1 MVELQHRGMAIGS
14 TRSGVWL
21 AASRRKPRPTIFPN
35 QTVNLKGADE
45 ADGATPLAARGT
57 RALPKS
63 NGIVPAKPAGR
74 ADGSTRPGRVLSA
87 FAVDFLFPPWLFYG
101 AFSMGNA
108 DPNPEKP

>member
-1 MVELQHRGMAIGS
+1 MEWPLGAHA
-14 TRSGVWL
+14 SGVWL

-63 NGIVPAKPAGR
+63 NGIVPVKPAGR